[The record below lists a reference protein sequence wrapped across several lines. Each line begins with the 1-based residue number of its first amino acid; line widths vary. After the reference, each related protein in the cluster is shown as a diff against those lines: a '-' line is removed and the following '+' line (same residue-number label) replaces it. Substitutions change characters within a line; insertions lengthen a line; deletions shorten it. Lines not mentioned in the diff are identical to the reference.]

1 MQRSLSLPISVF
13 QINRALLHLYIC
25 MVRLV
30 DIGKKRITDNAA
42 LPLEW
47 MGLGRETARTNKVT
61 RFSSR

>member
-13 QINRALLHLYIC
+13 QINRALHLCIC
-25 MVRLV
+25 MVRLADV
-30 DIGKKRITDNAA
+30 GKKRITDNAV

-47 MGLGRETARTNKVT
+47 MGLGREAARTNKVT